1 MASTNSIVAANI
13 ASIID
18 NSEIRN
24 VDMDFDILEL
34 HATPLVGWIKR
45 GEAVK
50 LGEDLLY
57 EKVVHRAL
65 QRTVTTTEAVVT
77 ADTSITL
84 STSDAAR
91 LQIGHL
97 LVGLG
102 DNEEILRCITVAAST
117 TVGVTK
123 GFAGTTSTTH
133 ADTTSWR
140 VMSPVFA
147 DGATFQ
153 QSASS
158 QGEFKTFLP
167 FIVMY
172 QDNITPVRSATR
184 TYLEGGK
191 DPMAFRMERLR
202 QEKLPEMEA
211 LLLHSQASTISAS
224 TAGAPAGIRSLI
236 STNSTAV
243 SGVLTASNI
252 EAMLQDIFDQD
263 GVAPITIIGDIN
275 MHNIWSAVWRQYFD
289 KQGTTVSTPK
299 IGLAVKKYES
309 PTMGDIEFM
318 TVPSAKSNELLFL
331 NRNSW
336 TLHPLDWMYG
346 KGWNEFE
353 RDVVNTNALG
363 KARGIYSAWVFCVD
377 DERRNGKLTG
387 ITTTGSSY
395 AGFVG

>member
-1 MASTNSIVAANI
+1 
-13 ASIID
+13 
-18 NSEIRN
+18 
-24 VDMDFDILEL
+24 
-34 HATPLVGWIKR
+34 
-45 GEAVK
+45 
-50 LGEDLLY
+50 
-57 EKVVHRAL
+57 
-65 QRTVTTTEAVVT
+65 
-77 ADTSITL
+77 
-84 STSDAAR
+84 
-91 LQIGHL
+91 
-97 LVGLG
+97 
-102 DNEEILRCITVAAST
+102 
-117 TVGVTK
+117 
-123 GFAGTTSTTH
+123 
-133 ADTTSWR
+133 
-140 VMSPVFA
+140 MSPVFA